1 MTTDPADLIGGAE
14 REVATRIHDGR
25 EARAVIATRTYPTD
39 PADLWDALT
48 NAERLPR
55 WFLPISGDLRLGGRY
70 QFQGNA
76 GGTITACEPPRRLA
90 VTWEFGGGVT
100 WLEVTLTALGSDTRL
115 RLEHLAHVDPRWGQ
129 FGPGAVGIGWDLG
142 LMGLTR
148 HLASG
153 GAAVDPAAVMAWTVS
168 VEGKAFIRTSSDGW
182 SQAAIAAGDD
192 PREAHAAAAR
202 TTAFYLGEPD
212 PTAG

>member
-1 MTTDPADLIGGAE
+1 MTTDPADLIGATQ
-14 REVATRIHDGR
+14 REVANRLHDGR

-39 PADLWDALT
+39 AADLWDALT

-76 GGTITACEPPRRLA
+76 GGTITACDPPRRLA
-90 VTWEFGGGVT
+90 VTWEFGGGTT
-100 WLEVTLTALGSDTRL
+100 WLEVELTPEGSGTRL

-148 HLASG
+148 HLASDN
-153 GAAVDPAAVMAWTVS
+153 AALDPAAVMAWTTS
-168 VEGKAFIRTSSDGW
+168 PDGQAFIRASSDDW
-182 SQAAIAAGDD
+182 ARAATAAGDD
-192 PREAHAAAAR
+192 PAEARAAAAR